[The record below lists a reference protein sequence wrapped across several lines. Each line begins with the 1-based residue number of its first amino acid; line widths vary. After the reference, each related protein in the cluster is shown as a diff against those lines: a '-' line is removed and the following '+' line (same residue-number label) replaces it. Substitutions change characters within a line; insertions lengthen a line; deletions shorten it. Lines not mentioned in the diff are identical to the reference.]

1 MSIKYEV
8 NRELLSE
15 RIVKRYGSQKAFL
28 KALGITRQAFNY
40 KINASSV
47 SIVSLIEICN
57 VLDISE
63 RQFMNYFIKRVG

>member
-15 RIVKRYGSQKAFL
+15 RINKKYQNQKAFL

-40 KINASSV
+40 KINAGSV
-47 SIVSLIEICN
+47 SITSLINICN
-57 VLDISE
+57 ALDISN
-63 RQFMNYFIKRVG
+63 RQFMNYFIKKVD

>member
-15 RIVKRYGSQKAFL
+15 RINKKYQNQKAFL

-40 KINASSV
+40 KINAGSV
-47 SIVSLIEICN
+47 SIASLINICN
-57 VLDISE
+57 ALDISN
-63 RQFMNYFIKRVG
+63 RQFMNYFIKKVD